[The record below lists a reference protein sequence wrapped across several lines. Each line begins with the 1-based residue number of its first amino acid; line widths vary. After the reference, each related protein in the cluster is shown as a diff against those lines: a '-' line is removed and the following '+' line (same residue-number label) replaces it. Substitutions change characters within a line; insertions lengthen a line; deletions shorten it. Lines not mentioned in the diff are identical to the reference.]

1 VRHVR
6 FDQMTRTQRG
16 VERKFAG
23 EDTSGDDTRE
33 LARVVAWGGGVSAA
47 HAEEVEHGGLGLED
61 GAAANGADFDGGH
74 GDGDLEVAFY
84 AGGWVSIENWG
95 GG

>member
-1 VRHVR
+1 MR
-6 FDQMTRTQRG
+6 FDQMARTQRG

-23 EDTSGDDTRE
+23 EDTSSDDTRE

-47 HAEEVEHGGLGLED
+47 HAEEVEHSGLGLED

-84 AGGWVSIENWG
+84 AGGCVSSEDWRG
-95 GG
+95 G